1 MFIRDSNVMDQGPKN
16 STLENI
22 IGYINKAFNPAFGL
36 GTIAKAILDS
46 LGFNVNP
53 NLGQRALAAATTAYE
68 GGIPGEEGAGGLMQ
82 GERNDSFGEEQAIK
96 LLQKLEPWTRGLN
109 QRQINYYFD
118 RPSELEW
125 VRNLYNQMNPD
136 SMMTR

>member
-1 MFIRDSNVMDQGPKN
+1 
-16 STLENI
+16 
-22 IGYINKAFNPAFGL
+22 
-36 GTIAKAILDS
+36 
-46 LGFNVNP
+46 
-53 NLGQRALAAATTAYE
+53 
-68 GGIPGEEGAGGLMQ
+68 MQ